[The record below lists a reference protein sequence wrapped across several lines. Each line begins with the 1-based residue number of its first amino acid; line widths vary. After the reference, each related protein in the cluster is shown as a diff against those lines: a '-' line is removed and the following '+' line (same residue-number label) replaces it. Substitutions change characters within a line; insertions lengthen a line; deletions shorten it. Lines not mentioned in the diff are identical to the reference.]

1 MTKNKR
7 VFKIAKRALIIFI
20 VTITVIAAVA
30 CGKPPVQSGILDD
43 NYVIDI
49 EGTVTFTISNESGTA
64 AEAAAPKAI
73 ASAFMKKYPDV
84 KVVVEEANRSTYAT
98 RISTGEIGDVF
109 WCDEN
114 DANNYKKNHNALMML
129 DYYLERLDI
138 DKTNIYSGALAG
150 GLIDGRLYMVPR
162 NLGQQTLIY
171 NQDALTQAGIEFPDG
186 GTAMTWD
193 EFKNVCRQLTLQEND
208 EYTQVGAGFK
218 LWWSPIWMAF
228 AEGWGGTWASTT
240 EKKVSFVSDEN
251 VMKGINE
258 MFEACAEGWMM
269 IEDINYTDG
278 RNYQDL
284 PEYNRVFRTFGDM
297 QWITRLGNAYD
308 LADIN
313 WDFCPFPAF
322 PTHKVGTG
330 ATGYVVYNR
339 TTNPTAAAAFALFF
353 LTEDGQRA
361 YHGAEGGNVPLL
373 KSLANEEFWQ
383 MPDTD
388 WSDKSY
394 EAFVSHPDAST
405 PASVVSRAPFE
416 IADALDSNTVMLPL
430 FAKIVNG
437 DISTEDAFLDLE
449 TRCNEIWQRLTV

>member
-7 VFKIAKRALIIFI
+7 VLKLTKRALIIFI
-20 VTITVIAAVA
+20 VALTVLGTVA
-30 CGKPPVQSGILDD
+30 CGKPPIQSGILEED
-43 NYVIDI
+43 YVIDI
-49 EGTVTFTISNESGTA
+49 EGNITFTISNESGTA

-84 KVVVEEANRSTYAT
+84 TVEVEEANRDTYAT

-129 DYYLERLDI
+129 DYYLEKLDI
-138 DKTNIYSGALAG
+138 DKTNVYNGALAG

-162 NLGQQTLIY
+162 NLGQQVLVY
-171 NQDALTQAGIEFPDG
+171 NKDALKQASIEIPQG
-186 GTAMTWD
+186 ETAMTWD
-193 EFKNVCRQLTLQEND
+193 EFKEVCRQVTLQEND

-218 LWWSPIWMAF
+218 LWWSPVWMAF
-228 AEGWGGTWASTT
+228 AEGWGGTWASTS

-251 VMKGINE
+251 VMKGIDE

-278 RNYQDL
+278 RNYQSI

-297 QWITRLGNAYD
+297 QWITRYGNGYD
-308 LADIN
+308 LADID
-313 WDFCPFPAF
+313 WDFCSFPAF

-361 YHGAEGGNVPLL
+361 YHSAAGGNVPLL
-373 KSLANEEFWQ
+373 KSLAYEDFWQ
-383 MPDTD
+383 MPDHE
-388 WSDKSY
+388 WSEKNFSAFISY
-394 EAFVSHPDAST
+394 PEAST
-405 PASVVSRAPFE
+405 PASVITRAPAE
-416 IADALDSNTVMLPL
+416 IASILSDENMRNSFTQ
-430 FAKIVNG
+430 IVNG
-437 DISTEDAFLDLE
+437 QKSTEDVFTKLE
-449 TRCNEIWQRLTV
+449 TQCNEMWETLTS

>member
-1 MTKNKR
+1 MTNNKR
-7 VFKIAKRALIIFI
+7 ISKIAKRALILFI
-20 VTITVIAAVA
+20 VALTVIGTVA
-30 CGKPPVQSGILDD
+30 CSKPPIQTGVLEEGAK
-43 NYVIDI
+43 IDI
-49 EGTVTFTISNESGTA
+49 EGNITFTINNESGTA
-64 AEAAAPKAI
+64 SEAAAPKAI

-84 KVVVEEANRSTYAT
+84 KVTVEEINRTQYPNLINS
-98 RISTGEIGDVF
+98 GEIGDVF

-171 NQDALTQAGIEFPDG
+171 NVDAVKAAGIELPSG
-186 GTAMTWD
+186 SQAMTW
-193 EFKNVCRQLTLQEND
+193 EYFGNICRQLTLQD
-208 EYTQVGAGFK
+208 DAGDYTQVGAS
-218 LWWSPIWMAF
+218 LRITWSPVWMAF
-228 AEGWGGTWASTT
+228 AEGWGGTWVNTS
-240 EKKVSFVSDEN
+240 EKKVSFVSDEK
-251 VMKGINE
+251 VMQGINA
-258 MFEACAEGWMM
+258 MFDACAEGWMM
-269 IEDINYTDG
+269 SDVTTYTE
-278 RNYQDL
+278 RNYNSLSQF
-284 PEYNRVFRTFGDM
+284 ERVFNTFGDM
-297 QWITRLGNAYD
+297 QWITRMGNAYD
-308 LADIN
+308 QADIA

-361 YHGAEGGNVPLL
+361 YHSAAGGNVPLL
-373 KSLANEEFWQ
+373 KSLAEEDFWK

-394 EAFVSHPDAST
+394 EAFVSHPTAST
-405 PASVVSRAPFE
+405 PASVISRAPHE
-416 IADALDSNTVMLPL
+416 IADL
-430 FAKIVNG
+430 FTEEQMMVHVG
-437 DISTEDAFLDLE
+437 DIINGKKSVNDVFSALE
-449 TRCNEIWQRLTV
+449 TKCNELWDTLTA